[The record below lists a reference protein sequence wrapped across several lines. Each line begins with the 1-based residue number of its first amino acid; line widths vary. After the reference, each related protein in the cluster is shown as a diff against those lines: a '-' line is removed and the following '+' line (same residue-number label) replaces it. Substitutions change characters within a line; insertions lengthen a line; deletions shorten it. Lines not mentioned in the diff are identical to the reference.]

1 MDQRRFHGFCTKDLP
16 ASILEAAVHIQH
28 LAGGPGGVVAAQ
40 IGDGGGHVAQ
50 FAHPLEADTG
60 GQGFDTVMPAN
71 IFPFRGPG
79 ATLFTVICQGPS
91 S

>member
-50 FAHPLEADTG
+50 FDSIRSW
-60 GQGFDTVMPAN
+60 VMPAN